1 MDPRSAAFLA
11 GGLGM
16 GLAATGT
23 ALGIGWLASKALEG
37 MARQPEASNN
47 IRISMILAIA
57 FVEAIALY
65 ALVVSLILITKG

>member
-1 MDPRSAAFLA
+1 MDPKSAAFLA

-16 GLAATGT
+16 GLAAAGT